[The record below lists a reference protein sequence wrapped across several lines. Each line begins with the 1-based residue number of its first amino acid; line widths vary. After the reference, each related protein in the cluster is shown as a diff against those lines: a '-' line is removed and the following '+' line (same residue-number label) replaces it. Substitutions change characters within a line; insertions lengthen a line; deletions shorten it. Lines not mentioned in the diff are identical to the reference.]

1 MELNTIQ
8 NKSNWGKATESI
20 NTNFAHVGSEIDKLK
35 YAAYNSKLY
44 PSLEVLQ
51 QEKPNP
57 SVGDWAIV
65 GDTIPGAI
73 YRCSTEGVWSATGE
87 TGGGYGMNVTE
98 KNVTE
103 NNHYGDIVN
112 NPDNEDLIEKTTTEG
127 TKVIQFADKEYNE
140 TKFSGL
146 GRVYLRK
153 SESDSKNVLTQ
164 EMINRAKTRYIIQY
178 DYDLN
183 GAEITLPEGC
193 VLQFEGGSFS
203 NGTING
209 NNSKIESLSAK
220 IFDKTIILK
229 NFDYVKSEWIG
240 IVPNI
245 DCSEEFEH
253 FIQFGLKIL
262 FSAGTYRFT
271 ISNLLLSK
279 FTELVGE
286 KSNESVIFVLT
297 PKSEY
302 EYLIGVN
309 YFCTVKD
316 VKIVYSNVEGIEK
329 GIVLLVSNKFNSD
342 IDENV
347 ESYYRYNIDNVRIEG
362 KWREDGDYS
371 EDGITAFAV
380 KCNQYDIDG
389 SVIKSKSIS
398 WFPRVNRLKV
408 KFAKIGVLI
417 QSKQDSGQQ
426 YWCNSLLFTNIDINA
441 LYGFYFDRENP
452 YSAGWCVINNYLFQ
466 STKREGS
473 FGLYGYFIYDRISN
487 YLSWDNMYLGSG
499 YGYIFMDST
508 SLQIPFWKYNEK
520 TVNGFYPFNG
530 SYPSVNMTAIN
541 RMYYP
546 TNNYNPSNGSPM
558 HIVDYSNES
567 ERIWRPNKNGGS
579 AVRGVKEKITEV
591 SSGLVT
597 YNRDVLDRFEKTIFQ
612 EEISND
618 IEDYLPTRRSVVYNL
633 KNGYKYLMESCGV
646 PSYNFQVSKFKDNY
660 GFITKAFSNT
670 LDLQHRYKI
679 TLSFTS
685 DGDLT
690 NYKTIIRN
698 VSVFG
703 IRVDKSLFLETSKT
717 ITLYVRPISTY
728 NSDVVQLYITYRL
741 RPYTSSDDTN
751 LIEADCTISYE
762 QLNQFKGTT
771 VQRPTENLEIGDT
784 YYNTDTLL
792 EETYNGTKW
801 INPDGYV
808 VGARKG
814 TTSTRPSLSSSDSG
828 YEYYD
833 TELKKKIVWNGE
845 KWTNLDGTAL

>member
-65 GDTIPGAI
+65 GNTIPGAI

-302 EYLIGVN
+302 EYLIGIN
-309 YFCTVKD
+309 YFCTIRN
-316 VKIVYSNVEGIEK
+316 VKIVYSNAEGIEK
-329 GIVLLVSNKFNSD
+329 ELS
-342 IDENV
+342 
-347 ESYYRYNIDNVRIEG
+347 
-362 KWREDGDYS
+362 
-371 EDGITAFAV
+371 
-380 KCNQYDIDG
+380 
-389 SVIKSKSIS
+389 
-398 WFPRVNRLKV
+398 
-408 KFAKIGVLI
+408 
-417 QSKQDSGQQ
+417 
-426 YWCNSLLFTNIDINA
+426 
-441 LYGFYFDRENP
+441 
-452 YSAGWCVINNYLFQ
+452 YLFQ
-466 STKREGS
+466 
-473 FGLYGYFIYDRISN
+473 I
-487 YLSWDNMYLGSG
+487 
-499 YGYIFMDST
+499 
-508 SLQIPFWKYNEK
+508 
-520 TVNGFYPFNG
+520 
-530 SYPSVNMTAIN
+530 
-541 RMYYP
+541 
-546 TNNYNPSNGSPM
+546 
-558 HIVDYSNES
+558 
-567 ERIWRPNKNGGS
+567 
-579 AVRGVKEKITEV
+579 
-591 SSGLVT
+591 
-597 YNRDVLDRFEKTIFQ
+597 
-612 EEISND
+612 
-618 IEDYLPTRRSVVYNL
+618 
-633 KNGYKYLMESCGV
+633 
-646 PSYNFQVSKFKDNY
+646 
-660 GFITKAFSNT
+660 
-670 LDLQHRYKI
+670 
-679 TLSFTS
+679 
-685 DGDLT
+685 
-690 NYKTIIRN
+690 
-698 VSVFG
+698 
-703 IRVDKSLFLETSKT
+703 
-717 ITLYVRPISTY
+717 
-728 NSDVVQLYITYRL
+728 
-741 RPYTSSDDTN
+741 N
-751 LIEADCTISYE
+751 LILI
-762 QLNQFKGTT
+762 
-771 VQRPTENLEIGDT
+771 
-784 YYNTDTLL
+784 
-792 EETYNGTKW
+792 
-801 INPDGYV
+801 
-808 VGARKG
+808 
-814 TTSTRPSLSSSDSG
+814 
-828 YEYYD
+828 
-833 TELKKKIVWNGE
+833 LKK
-845 KWTNLDGTAL
+845 A